1 MERWF
6 RQRVDFK
13 VVLPNVKDPKVTLV
27 GGRMSRFA
35 NAEAAAIEYHLD
47 QRRVSLFIVGEEAYN
62 RLALGESPRF
72 KLIRQRGYDVI
83 IWRHGATG
91 YTMVSEIGVRACREC
106 HAPDETLDGASH
118 KCFVA
123 RPIAEAL
130 LRPSRHVPSIGYRAR
145 AVSTTM
151 LPAVCRASQT
161 VSAACAG
168 EATRASTSHGMTR

>member
-1 MERWF
+1 MMERWF

-35 NAEAAAIEYHLD
+35 NAEAAAIEYQLD
-47 QRRVSLFIVGEEAYN
+47 QHRVSLFIVGEEAYD

-91 YTMVSEIGVRACREC
+91 YTMVSEIGVRACRVC
-106 HAPDETLDGASH
+106 HAPDETFDGASLES
-118 KCFVA
+118 FVA
-123 RPIAEAL
+123 RL
-130 LRPSRHVPSIGYRAR
+130 
-145 AVSTTM
+145 
-151 LPAVCRASQT
+151 
-161 VSAACAG
+161 
-168 EATRASTSHGMTR
+168 